1 MAFPGTRRHGW
12 YHADVLSS
20 SKFAQFRQP
29 FGSRSPVEGR
39 NYPPSCKRTVSGSN
53 PLTGSTTTPAIMPS
67 LPAVTHLIVA
77 LVVVAIRGAS
87 PRLVTADDRSLLHVG
102 CTAGPESIVL
112 TEPKERTTPVR
123 LLVGEVLSSV
133 AVGHPEGTRSALDR
147 FSETS
152 TVDLR
157 VRGDVPPHP
166 LPSGERLFLIFAR

>member
-1 MAFPGTRRHGW
+1 
-12 YHADVLSS
+12 
-20 SKFAQFRQP
+20 
-29 FGSRSPVEGR
+29 
-39 NYPPSCKRTVSGSN
+39 
-53 PLTGSTTTPAIMPS
+53 MPS

-87 PRLVTADDRSLLHVG
+87 PRLVTAADRSLLHVG